1 MRKAPGLASRCKCWG
16 CAPAPVM
23 PWLRP
28 SWPRLPRRRIIRPRD
43 RRPETRDDWDGLVSG
58 RLARTGLAA
67 CWARGPRLI
76 RQSWPR
82 QRPCRTCRDL
92 LCPRE
97 MRRRRTQVRRKRVN
111 FGLPRIGTGGQANAG
126 RGAELIHGTPDF
138 GSQRPNG
145 SRQRCVQSLV
155 CIAHLLTSRLGTGDI
170 ARADSALRTLHST
183 LNVLA
188 RVRSLCRPSR
198 YRARFLRRPH
208 RALR

>member
-1 MRKAPGLASRCKCWG
+1 MCARTSHAVVEAILATTA
-16 CAPAPVM
+16 APAHHPAARQT
-23 PWLRP
+23 PGDPGRLGR
-28 SWPRLPRRRIIRPRD
+28 PRLA
-43 RRPETRDDWDGLVSG
+43 G